1 MSYGAQ
7 PQAKKPSP
15 LPKVLTII
23 CSVLAVIFLLVS
35 ATMFVSARSKAQEIE
50 DARADIQS
58 ADAKTVQ
65 IDSVIT
71 STKEQITA
79 AKAKKDAQQDA
90 QQWCTDFNKDSMKV
104 TDLDKMAST
113 LKTMPELQRNAVGEV
128 CAGKK
133 AFAEAFAKD
142 LKRGMVNTGTPTCD
156 ADGKTVTIYGTV
168 SLDAPNMAKIGSIDI
183 TYDVYAADH
192 EITDSDTPLGT
203 TTATV
208 PSGGTGNYSA
218 TVPFAASGTFNCAVR
233 VKSIWPTG
241 L

>member
-1 MSYGAQ
+1 MSYGVQ
-7 PQAKKPSP
+7 PQAKKSSP

-35 ATMFVSARSKAQEIE
+35 AIMFVSARSKAQEIE

-65 IDSVIT
+65 IDSEIT

-90 QQWCTDFNKDSMKV
+90 QQWCTDVDKHSMKV

-113 LKTMPELQRNAVGEV
+113 PNTMPELQRNAVGEV

-192 EITDSDTPLGT
+192 EITESDTPLGT

>member
-1 MSYGAQ
+1 MSYGVQ

-35 ATMFVSARSKAQEIE
+35 AIMFVSARSKAQEIE

-58 ADAKTVQ
+58 TDAKTVQ
-65 IDSVIT
+65 IDSEIT

>member
-1 MSYGAQ
+1 MSYGVQ
-7 PQAKKPSP
+7 PPAKKPSP

-35 ATMFVSARSKAQEIE
+35 AIMFVSARSKAQEIE

-65 IDSVIT
+65 IDSEIT

>member
-1 MSYGAQ
+1 MSYGVQ
-7 PQAKKPSP
+7 PPAKKPSP

-35 ATMFVSARSKAQEIE
+35 AIMFVSARSKAQEIE

-65 IDSVIT
+65 IDSEIT

-156 ADGKTVTIYGTV
+156 ADGKTVTIYGAV

>member
-1 MSYGAQ
+1 
-7 PQAKKPSP
+7 
-15 LPKVLTII
+15 
-23 CSVLAVIFLLVS
+23 
-35 ATMFVSARSKAQEIE
+35 MFVSARSKAQEIE

-65 IDSVIT
+65 IDSEIT

-90 QQWCTDFNKDSMKV
+90 QQWCTDFDKNSMKV

-113 LKTMPELQRNAVGEV
+113 LNTMPELQRNAVGEV

-192 EITDSDTPLGT
+192 EITESDTPLGT

>member
-1 MSYGAQ
+1 
-7 PQAKKPSP
+7 
-15 LPKVLTII
+15 
-23 CSVLAVIFLLVS
+23 
-35 ATMFVSARSKAQEIE
+35 MFVSARSKAQEIE

-65 IDSVIT
+65 IDSEIT

>member
-1 MSYGAQ
+1 MSYGVQ
-7 PQAKKPSP
+7 PQAKKSSP

-35 ATMFVSARSKAQEIE
+35 AIMFVSARSKAQEIE

-65 IDSVIT
+65 IDSEIT

-192 EITDSDTPLGT
+192 EITESDTPLGT

>member
-1 MSYGAQ
+1 
-7 PQAKKPSP
+7 
-15 LPKVLTII
+15 
-23 CSVLAVIFLLVS
+23 
-35 ATMFVSARSKAQEIE
+35 MFVSARSKAQEIE

-65 IDSVIT
+65 IDSEIT

-156 ADGKTVTIYGTV
+156 ADGRTVTIYGTV

-208 PSGGTGNYSA
+208 PPGGTGNYSA

>member
-1 MSYGAQ
+1 MSYGVQ

-35 ATMFVSARSKAQEIE
+35 AIMFVSARSKAQEIE

-65 IDSVIT
+65 IDSEIT

-156 ADGKTVTIYGTV
+156 ADGKPVTIYGTV

-192 EITDSDTPLGT
+192 EITESDTPLGT

>member
-1 MSYGAQ
+1 MSYGVQ

-65 IDSVIT
+65 IDSEIT

-113 LKTMPELQRNAVGEV
+113 LKTMPELQRNAGGEV

>member
-1 MSYGAQ
+1 MSYGVQ

-50 DARADIQS
+50 DARADIKS

-65 IDSVIT
+65 IDSEIT
-71 STKEQITA
+71 ST
-79 AKAKKDAQQDA
+79 KDAQQDA

>member
-1 MSYGAQ
+1 VSYGVQ

-35 ATMFVSARSKAQEIE
+35 AIMFVSARSKAQEIE

-65 IDSVIT
+65 IDSEIT

>member
-1 MSYGAQ
+1 MSYGVQ

-65 IDSVIT
+65 IDSEIT

-104 TDLDKMAST
+104 TDLDKMAS
-113 LKTMPELQRNAVGEV
+113 AVGEV

>member
-1 MSYGAQ
+1 MSYGIQ

-35 ATMFVSARSKAQEIE
+35 AIMFVSARSKAQEIE

-65 IDSVIT
+65 IDSEIT

-128 CAGKK
+128 CADKK

>member
-1 MSYGAQ
+1 MSYGIQ

-15 LPKVLTII
+15 LPKILTII
-23 CSVLAVIFLLVS
+23 FSVLAVIFLLVS

-50 DARADIQS
+50 DARAEIQS

-65 IDSVIT
+65 IDSEIT

-79 AKAKKDAQQDA
+79 AKVKKDA
-90 QQWCTDFNKDSMKV
+90 QQWCTDFDKNSMKV
-104 TDLDKMAST
+104 TDLDKMATT
-113 LKTMPELQRNAVGEV
+113 LKTMSEPQRKAVGEV
-128 CAGKK
+128 CGGKK
-133 AFAEAFAKD
+133 EFAEAFAKD

-168 SLDAPNMAKIGSIDI
+168 SLDAPTMAKIGSIDI
-183 TYDVYAADH
+183 TYDVYASDH
-192 EITDSDTPLGT
+192 EITESDTPLGT

-208 PSGGTGNYSA
+208 PPGGTGNYSA

>member
-1 MSYGAQ
+1 VSYGVQ

-65 IDSVIT
+65 IDSEIT

>member
-1 MSYGAQ
+1 MSYGVQ

-65 IDSVIT
+65 IDSEIT

-192 EITDSDTPLGT
+192 EITDSDPPLGT

>member
-1 MSYGAQ
+1 MSYGVQ

-65 IDSVIT
+65 IDSEIT
-71 STKEQITA
+71 STKEQITT

>member
-1 MSYGAQ
+1 
-7 PQAKKPSP
+7 
-15 LPKVLTII
+15 
-23 CSVLAVIFLLVS
+23 
-35 ATMFVSARSKAQEIE
+35 MFVSARSKAQEIE

-65 IDSVIT
+65 IDSEIT

-90 QQWCTDFNKDSMKV
+90 QQWCTDFDKNSMKLS
-104 TDLDKMAST
+104 DLDRMAST
-113 LKTMPELQRNAVGEV
+113 LNTMPELQRNAVGEV

-156 ADGKTVTIYGTV
+156 ADGRTVTIYGTV

-183 TYDVYAADH
+183 TYDVYASDH

-208 PSGGTGNYSA
+208 PPGGTGNYSA
-218 TVPFAASGTFNCAVR
+218 TVPFAASGSFNCAVR

>member
-1 MSYGAQ
+1 MSYGIQ

-15 LPKVLTII
+15 LPKILTII
-23 CSVLAVIFLLVS
+23 FSVLAVIFLLVS

-50 DARADIQS
+50 DARAEIQS

-65 IDSVIT
+65 IDSEIT

-79 AKAKKDAQQDA
+79 AKVKKDA
-90 QQWCTDFNKDSMKV
+90 QQWCTDFDKNSMKV
-104 TDLDKMAST
+104 TDLDKMATT
-113 LKTMPELQRNAVGEV
+113 LKTMSEPQRKAVGEV
-128 CAGKK
+128 CGGKK
-133 AFAEAFAKD
+133 EFAEAFAKD

-168 SLDAPNMAKIGSIDI
+168 SLDAPTMAKIGSIDI
-183 TYDVYAADH
+183 TYDVYASDH
-192 EITDSDTPLGT
+192 EITESDTPLGT

>member
-1 MSYGAQ
+1 
-7 PQAKKPSP
+7 
-15 LPKVLTII
+15 
-23 CSVLAVIFLLVS
+23 
-35 ATMFVSARSKAQEIE
+35 
-50 DARADIQS
+50 
-58 ADAKTVQ
+58 
-65 IDSVIT
+65 
-71 STKEQITA
+71 
-79 AKAKKDAQQDA
+79 
-90 QQWCTDFNKDSMKV
+90 MKV

-128 CAGKK
+128 CADKK

-156 ADGKTVTIYGTV
+156 ADGRTVTIYGTV

>member
-1 MSYGAQ
+1 
-7 PQAKKPSP
+7 
-15 LPKVLTII
+15 
-23 CSVLAVIFLLVS
+23 
-35 ATMFVSARSKAQEIE
+35 MFVSARSKAQEIE
-50 DARADIQS
+50 DARAEIQS

-65 IDSVIT
+65 IDSEIT

-90 QQWCTDFNKDSMKV
+90 QQWCTDFDKNSMKV

>member
-1 MSYGAQ
+1 
-7 PQAKKPSP
+7 
-15 LPKVLTII
+15 
-23 CSVLAVIFLLVS
+23 
-35 ATMFVSARSKAQEIE
+35 
-50 DARADIQS
+50 
-58 ADAKTVQ
+58 
-65 IDSVIT
+65 
-71 STKEQITA
+71 
-79 AKAKKDAQQDA
+79 
-90 QQWCTDFNKDSMKV
+90 
-104 TDLDKMAST
+104 
-113 LKTMPELQRNAVGEV
+113 
-128 CAGKK
+128 
-133 AFAEAFAKD
+133 
-142 LKRGMVNTGTPTCD
+142 MVNTGTPTCD

-192 EITDSDTPLGT
+192 EITESDTPLGT

>member
-1 MSYGAQ
+1 MSYGVQ
-7 PQAKKPSP
+7 PQAKKSSP

-35 ATMFVSARSKAQEIE
+35 AIMFVSARSKAQEIE

-65 IDSVIT
+65 IDSEIT

-113 LKTMPELQRNAVGEV
+113 LNTMPELQRNAVGEV

-142 LKRGMVNTGTPTCD
+142 LKRGMINTGTPTCD
-156 ADGKTVTIYGTV
+156 ADGRTVTIYGTV

-208 PSGGTGNYSA
+208 PPGGTGNYSA

>member
-1 MSYGAQ
+1 
-7 PQAKKPSP
+7 
-15 LPKVLTII
+15 
-23 CSVLAVIFLLVS
+23 
-35 ATMFVSARSKAQEIE
+35 MFVSARSKAQEIE

-65 IDSVIT
+65 IDSEIT

-156 ADGKTVTIYGTV
+156 ADGRTVTIYGTV

-183 TYDVYAADH
+183 TYDVYASDH

-208 PSGGTGNYSA
+208 PPGGTGNYSA